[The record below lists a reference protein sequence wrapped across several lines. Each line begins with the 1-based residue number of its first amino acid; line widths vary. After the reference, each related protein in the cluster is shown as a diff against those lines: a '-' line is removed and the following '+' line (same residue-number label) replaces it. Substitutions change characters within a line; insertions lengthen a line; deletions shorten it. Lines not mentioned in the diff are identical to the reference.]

1 MCKFLFQIICINCD
15 DQIEKNDDE
24 EETYVG
30 KKIVEHREA
39 LAKQLISQIG
49 FERASKKMDIEPL
62 ELVDIVPNSN
72 PKNRSKTNASRFSK
86 QENFEDQEQDTDNQE
101 AGFSVIDDAN
111 VQTPKR
117 RQLRSKSSRTGVE
130 EDFKDI

>member
-1 MCKFLFQIICINCD
+1 
-15 DQIEKNDDE
+15 
-24 EETYVG
+24 
-30 KKIVEHREA
+30 
-39 LAKQLISQIG
+39 
-49 FERASKKMDIEPL
+49 MDIEPL

-101 AGFSVIDDAN
+101 AGFSVINDAN